1 LVNITNLI
9 DVVLSRYDDSNNS
22 SETFNKN

>member
-1 LVNITNLI
+1 VNITNLI